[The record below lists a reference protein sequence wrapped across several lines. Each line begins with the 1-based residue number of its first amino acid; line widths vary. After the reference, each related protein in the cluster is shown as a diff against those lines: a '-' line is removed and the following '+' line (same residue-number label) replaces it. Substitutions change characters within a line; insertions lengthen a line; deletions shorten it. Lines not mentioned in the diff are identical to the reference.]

1 MEEVKKHFKMY
12 KAGKHWLVAGIVTV
26 AAVAMGA
33 TAVHADTTAQIGSST
48 ATPAVTGDNSHIGS
62 IQNANGKGQAVKN
75 AQPQAQPVVQPTGD
89 SANVQQPQVQQTTWQ
104 DNQRGVNITGP
115 ITLKHDM
122 DIPGQQYGNIAVS
135 ANGQQ
140 VTVTSRWQQGPYRL
154 KRGYDTVNI
163 YDHAGNLIGTTK
175 IVNQWG
181 RQVLP
186 KQSAPTNI
194 TKARTFNVQPG
205 DRIVI
210 NQMNRGTL
218 SVPDERDVQ
227 WDPATRNMTGDTFEI
242 EADGTLRELNA
253 NDNTVIIKDQQGNVL
268 GRLHIEV
275 GAKQLVYQPV
285 TGTTGQDVTITV
297 INHDDVQVINQA
309 ATQSF
314 TTAFQYGDHIIFDN
328 PQNAVLSLTNDV
340 TGKAAQITF
349 GAHTDLIIEQ
359 AGVETAFIPTA
370 TDHQGYLAELQRRLG
385 QDNLAKLTQQDPAF
399 MKWLEGND
407 EALNA
412 YLTGGYASNQTE
424 NKMSAY
430 HFNNQLNQNDEYQ
443 ALQIWAQI
451 WAKDANSHQGTNLKI
466 AVAVSLEFTHGV
478 IAWLQQTP
486 IDPVARYELYANA
499 YKQGILMPDFSEY
512 SVREMRDIVNV
523 RATDDDLTWLQ
534 NEIRTQYPYLD
545 NRDYITKGYSLIK
558 YTEHDIFGSVFH
570 KGFYGPNP
578 DISKVMEYGG
588 VCGAISK
595 FSSILAR
602 AFGVPAY
609 AVGQPAHCCYVYEDP
624 NHEWTLGYAI
634 RSWDQTSGHDTFI
647 PLMKTANAVDQDQ
660 NKMSAAFA
668 KVFDAEALAST
679 NPQQASQLV
688 DQAIALE
695 PMNIQAWQV
704 KVQLAN
710 QMGATNGL
718 ADQIN
723 QTFVDFPSIAT
734 SLTSLINGN
743 TAGTTTS
750 PTTSTGSQT
759 QPSGSTGQPY
769 PGWHEPGTTYPGE
782 TPGGTSDTPVSGG
795 TQTNPSETPSGTTSI
810 PSDGTDQSAPGWHE
824 PGTTYPGETPGGTSD
839 TPVSG
844 GGSQSNPGSVP
855 SGTTN
860 APSGSVGQ
868 PYPGWHEPG
877 TTYPG
882 ETPGG
887 VSDTPVSGGGSQS
900 NPENVPS
907 ETTGTSSG
915 STAQPYPD
923 WPEPGTTYP
932 GETPGG
938 TSDTPVSGGGSQF
951 NPGNVPSGTTGT
963 PSGSTDQPYPGWYE
977 PGTTYPGETPGG
989 TSDTPVSGGTQ
1000 SNPGTVPSGTNTPSG
1015 STNQPYPG
1023 WYEPGTTY
1031 PGETP
1036 DGTSN
1041 TPISS
1046 GDQSNPGNVPS
1057 GTTGTPSG
1065 SVGQPYPGWYEPG
1078 TTFPDQPVSGNTDNS
1093 WNTPMNGW
1101 N

>member
-12 KAGKHWLVAGIVTV
+12 KAGKHWLVAGIVTI

-33 TAVHADTTAQIGSST
+33 TAVYADTIAQIGSST
-48 ATPAVTGDNSHIGS
+48 PTPAVTGNNSHIGS

-89 SANVQQPQVQQTTWQ
+89 SANAQQPQVQQTIWQ

-140 VTVTSRWQQGPYRL
+140 ITVTSRWQQGPYRL

-175 IVNQWG
+175 IVNQRG

-210 NQMNRGTL
+210 NQMNHGTL

-227 WDPATRNMTGDTFEI
+227 WDPATGNMTGDTFEI
-242 EADGTLRELNA
+242 EADGTLRELNV
-253 NDNTVIIKDQQGNVL
+253 NDNTVTIKDQQGNVL

-285 TGTTGQDVTITV
+285 TGTTGRGVTITV
-297 INHDDVQVINQA
+297 INHDDVQVINQS

-349 GAHTDLIIEQ
+349 GSHTDLVIEQ

-451 WAKDANSHQGTNLKI
+451 WAKDASSHQGTNLKI

-609 AVGQPAHCCYVYEDP
+609 AVGQPAHCCYVYENS

-795 TQTNPSETPSGTTSI
+795 TQTNPSETPSGTTST
-810 PSDGTDQSAPGWHE
+810 PSDGTDQPAPGWHE
-824 PGTTYPGETPGGTSD
+824 PGTTYPGETPGGTSN

-844 GGSQSNPGSVP
+844 GDQANPGNAP
-855 SGTTN
+855 SGTTGT
-860 APSGSVGQ
+860 PSGSTDQ
-868 PYPGWHEPG
+868 PYPGWH
-877 TTYPG
+877 
-882 ETPGG
+882 
-887 VSDTPVSGGGSQS
+887 
-900 NPENVPS
+900 
-907 ETTGTSSG
+907 
-915 STAQPYPD
+915 
-923 WPEPGTTYP
+923 EPGTTYP

-951 NPGNVPSGTTGT
+951 NPGNVPNGTTGT

-977 PGTTYPGETPGG
+977 PGTTYPGETPDG

-1057 GTTGTPSG
+1057 DTTSTPSG
-1065 SVGQPYPGWYEPG
+1065 SVDQPYPGWYEPG

>member
-12 KAGKHWLVAGIVTV
+12 KAGKHWLVAGIVTI

-48 ATPAVTGDNSHIGS
+48 PTPAVTGDNSHIGS

-175 IVNQWG
+175 IVNQRG

-210 NQMNRGTL
+210 NQMNHGTL

-227 WDPATRNMTGDTFEI
+227 WDPATGNMTGDTFEI

-275 GAKQLVYQPV
+275 GAKQLVYQPA
-285 TGTTGQDVTITV
+285 TGTTGQGVTITV
-297 INHDDVQVINQA
+297 INHDDVRVINQA

-349 GAHTDLIIEQ
+349 GAHTDLVIEQ
-359 AGVETAFIPTA
+359 AGIETAFIPTA

-451 WAKDANSHQGTNLKI
+451 WAKDASSHQGTNLKI

-523 RATDDDLTWLQ
+523 RATDDDLTWLK

-609 AVGQPAHCCYVYEDP
+609 AVGQPAHCCYVYENS

-668 KVFDAEALAST
+668 KVFDAEALALT

-759 QPSGSTGQPY
+759 QPSGSTDQPY

-795 TQTNPSETPSGTTSI
+795 TQTNPSETPSGTTST
-810 PSDGTDQSAPGWHE
+810 PSDGTNQPAPGWHEPGTTYPGETPGGTSNTPVSGGDQANPGNVPSGTTGTPSGSTDQPYPGWYE

-860 APSGSVGQ
+860 APSGSTVQ
-868 PYPGWHEPG
+868 PYPGWH
-877 TTYPG
+877 
-882 ETPGG
+882 
-887 VSDTPVSGGGSQS
+887 
-900 NPENVPS
+900 
-907 ETTGTSSG
+907 
-915 STAQPYPD
+915 
-923 WPEPGTTYP
+923 EPGTTYP

-977 PGTTYPGETPGG
+977 PGTTYPGETP
-989 TSDTPVSGGTQ
+989 
-1000 SNPGTVPSGTNTPSG
+1000 
-1015 STNQPYPG
+1015 
-1023 WYEPGTTY
+1023 
-1031 PGETP
+1031 

-1065 SVGQPYPGWYEPG
+1065 SVDQPYPGWYEPG

>member
-1 MEEVKKHFKMY
+1 M
-12 KAGKHWLVAGIVTV
+12 
-26 AAVAMGA
+26 
-33 TAVHADTTAQIGSST
+33 
-48 ATPAVTGDNSHIGS
+48 
-62 IQNANGKGQAVKN
+62 
-75 AQPQAQPVVQPTGD
+75 
-89 SANVQQPQVQQTTWQ
+89 
-104 DNQRGVNITGP
+104 
-115 ITLKHDM
+115 
-122 DIPGQQYGNIAVS
+122 
-135 ANGQQ
+135 
-140 VTVTSRWQQGPYRL
+140 RL
-154 KRGYDTVNI
+154 
-163 YDHAGNLIGTTK
+163 L
-175 IVNQWG
+175 
-181 RQVLP
+181 
-186 KQSAPTNI
+186 
-194 TKARTFNVQPG
+194 
-205 DRIVI
+205 
-210 NQMNRGTL
+210 
-218 SVPDERDVQ
+218 
-227 WDPATRNMTGDTFEI
+227 
-242 EADGTLRELNA
+242 
-253 NDNTVIIKDQQGNVL
+253 
-268 GRLHIEV
+268 
-275 GAKQLVYQPV
+275 
-285 TGTTGQDVTITV
+285 
-297 INHDDVQVINQA
+297 
-309 ATQSF
+309 
-314 TTAFQYGDHIIFDN
+314 
-328 PQNAVLSLTNDV
+328 
-340 TGKAAQITF
+340 
-349 GAHTDLIIEQ
+349 
-359 AGVETAFIPTA
+359 FIPTA

-451 WAKDANSHQGTNLKI
+451 WAKDASSHQGTNLKI

-609 AVGQPAHCCYVYEDP
+609 AVGQPAHCCYVYENS

-734 SLTSLINGN
+734 SLTSLINDN

-769 PGWHEPGTTYPGE
+769 PGWHEPGITYPGE
-782 TPGGTSDTPVSGG
+782 TPGGTSNTPVSGG
-795 TQTNPSETPSGTTSI
+795 SQSNPSKTPSGTTST
-810 PSDGTDQSAPGWHE
+810 PSGNTDQ
-824 PGTTYPGETPGGTSD
+824 PGTTYPGGTPDETPN

-844 GGSQSNPGSVP
+844 GGSQSNPGK
-855 SGTTN
+855 
-860 APSGSVGQ
+860 APSG
-868 PYPGWHEPG
+868 
-877 TTYPG
+877 
-882 ETPGG
+882 
-887 VSDTPVSGGGSQS
+887 
-900 NPENVPS
+900 
-907 ETTGTSSG
+907 TTGTSSG
-915 STAQPYPD
+915 STDQPYPG
-923 WPEPGTTYP
+923 WYEPGTTYP

-951 NPGNVPSGTTGT
+951 NPGNVPNGTTGT

-977 PGTTYPGETPGG
+977 PGTTYPGETSDG

-1057 GTTGTPSG
+1057 DTTSTPSG
-1065 SVGQPYPGWYEPG
+1065 SVDQPYPGWYEPG